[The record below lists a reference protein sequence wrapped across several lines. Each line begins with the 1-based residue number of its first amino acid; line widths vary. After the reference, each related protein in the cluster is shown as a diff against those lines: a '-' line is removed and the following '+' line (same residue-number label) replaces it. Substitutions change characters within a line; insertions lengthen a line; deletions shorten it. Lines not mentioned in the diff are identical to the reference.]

1 MYDLHKGLC
10 IKYIGG
16 GGGGGGEGGWKVF
29 AEAMK
34 YFKHILM
41 GHEIFLKIF
50 DGPQSIFLFTSFPI
64 FLVASYK
71 NLWWSEPKMIKLAI
85 KGI

>member
-1 MYDLHKGLC
+1 
-10 IKYIGG
+10 
-16 GGGGGGEGGWKVF
+16 
-29 AEAMK
+29 MK

-85 KGI
+85 KGILKKAFLKIRKIHSGI